1 MHVTGKRAN
10 LNNCLTYTKKESWR
24 TPERYPCTWIIMV
37 SLGWIYDLFILATQN
52 KLEDV
57 DGLPL
62 NTTSTTRFPLIHV
75 RIVGNHTTYCEDD
88 HVNSVAPGTS
98 SGWGQEPKR
107 TKRNCNAI
115 IRNSLNHHLN
125 YWTQWKTMPC
135 VHLDVLGRF
144 CSRCE
149 LCSNWTLSWTC
160 SSTPLSKLLRLMLV
174 E

>member
-1 MHVTGKRAN
+1 
-10 LNNCLTYTKKESWR
+10 
-24 TPERYPCTWIIMV
+24 MV

-62 NTTSTTRFPLIHV
+62 NTTSTTHFPLIHV
-75 RIVGNHTTYCEDD
+75 RIVGNHTTYCEHD

-98 SGWGQEPKR
+98 SGWGQEPRR

-115 IRNSLNHHLN
+115 IRNSRKNHFN

-135 VHLDVLGRF
+135 LLLDVLGRF

-149 LCSNWTLSWTC
+149 SLWTLF
-160 SSTPLSKLLRLMLV
+160 KLNAQLNMFKHALV
-174 E
+174 KTTKAHAGWIKLARHTVT

>member
-1 MHVTGKRAN
+1 MIVG
-10 LNNCLTYTKKESWR
+10 
-24 TPERYPCTWIIMV
+24 V
-37 SLGWIYDLFILATQN
+37 DLFILATQN

-98 SGWGQEPKR
+98 SGWGQEPRR

-115 IRNSLNHHLN
+115 IRNSLKTVETIKHNDIIGRALYLVGFVAVGN
-125 YWTQWKTMPC
+125 YLQ
-135 VHLDVLGRF
+135 V
-144 CSRCE
+144 
-149 LCSNWTLSWTC
+149 
-160 SSTPLSKLLRLMLV
+160 
-174 E
+174 